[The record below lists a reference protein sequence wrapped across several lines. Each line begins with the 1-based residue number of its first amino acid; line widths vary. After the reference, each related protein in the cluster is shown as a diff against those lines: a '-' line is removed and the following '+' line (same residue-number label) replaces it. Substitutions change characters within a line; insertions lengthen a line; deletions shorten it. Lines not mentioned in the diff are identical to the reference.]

1 MSAVI
6 RTKFTELLS
15 RMRNQNQN
23 QNQNPLQQQQKQ
35 QERMMMPVPVPVP
48 VFGAPMAG
56 ASGGALAAAVARGGG
71 LGSIA
76 FPLKGE
82 QKIPTSDDP
91 CGSIRRFAEQLDLF
105 ESQAPKGENKL
116 VSSLNENFSITQQL
130 KFFFFSYTL
139 FCSVPPNLPANWR
152 KGAPLCIGF
161 IEDQCIQRRGDTS
174 LITDTIRKYE
184 PSFVQIFA
192 PASTELIKAIR
203 SLGVNC
209 KILAQVGCE
218 REARRVIEG
227 K

>member
-1 MSAVI
+1 MRFLRRRRRRRRSFVEEEAPLLSLSLSLSLFSLSLSLFSLSLSSSLTAFLFSLRYSLALMSAVI

-35 QERMMMPVPVPVP
+35 KQQKQQERMMMPVPVPVPVP

-105 ESQAPKGENKL
+105 ESQAPKGE
-116 VSSLNENFSITQQL
+116 
-130 KFFFFSYTL
+130 
-139 FCSVPPNLPANWR
+139 R
-152 KGAPLCIGF
+152 
-161 IEDQCIQRRGDTS
+161 TS
-174 LITDTIRKYE
+174 L
-184 PSFVQIFA
+184 
-192 PASTELIKAIR
+192 
-203 SLGVNC
+203 
-209 KILAQVGCE
+209 
-218 REARRVIEG
+218 
-227 K
+227 